1 MLKARVAANKFRLK
15 FSIWAAVVSPSP
27 RRRVALLGIAQRQ
40 ISIKFSYKL
49 RKQNHAKPLPES
61 IKTIGDWIQV
71 KRQEK
76 NLTHSHLAVKMGI
89 ATALV
94 HSWEDGTSQP
104 DSVQMKVLASLLGCN
119 TDFDPTKEDLF
130 S

>member
-1 MLKARVAANKFRLK
+1 
-15 FSIWAAVVSPSP
+15 
-27 RRRVALLGIAQRQ
+27 
-40 ISIKFSYKL
+40 L
-49 RKQNHAKPLPES
+49 RKQNHTKPLPDS

-94 HSWEDGTSQP
+94 RSWESSSRRP
-104 DSVQMKVLASLLGCN
+104 DSQQLKVLSSVLGFDAK
-119 TDFDPTKEDLF
+119 DFDAH
-130 S
+130 SSNH

>member
-1 MLKARVAANKFRLK
+1 
-15 FSIWAAVVSPSP
+15 
-27 RRRVALLGIAQRQ
+27 
-40 ISIKFSYKL
+40 L

-61 IKTIGDWIQV
+61 IKTVGDWIQV
-71 KRQEK
+71 KRHEK
-76 NLTHSHLAVKMGI
+76 NLTPGHLAAKMGI

-94 HSWEDGTSQP
+94 RSWEDGKSQP
-104 DSVQMKVLASLLGCN
+104 DSQQMKVLASLLGCD

>member
-1 MLKARVAANKFRLK
+1 MFL
-15 FSIWAAVVSPSP
+15 P

-40 ISIKFSYKL
+40 ISIKFSHKL
-49 RKQNHAKPLPES
+49 RKLNHAKPLPES
-61 IKTIGDWIQV
+61 IKTVADWIQV

-89 ATALV
+89 ATAWV

-104 DSVQMKVLASLLGCN
+104 DSVQMKVLASLLECN
-119 TDFDPTKEDLF
+119 TDFNPKKENLF

>member
-1 MLKARVAANKFRLK
+1 VANVF
-15 FSIWAAVVSPSP
+15 PSP
-27 RRRVALLGIAQRQ
+27 RGRIALLGIAQRQ
-40 ISIKFSYKL
+40 IHVKFNQIT
-49 RKQNHAKPLPES
+49 RKENHAKPLPES

-76 NLTHSHLAVKMGI
+76 NLTPGHLATKMGI

-94 HSWEDGTSQP
+94 RSWEDGTSQP
-104 DSVQMKVLASLLGCN
+104 DSVQMKVLASLFGYGA
-119 TDFDPTKEDLF
+119 DFDPTKEDLF